1 MMFSS
6 LYLEI
11 SLKMETK
18 AYREN
23 PDLTVLWTP
32 SKCIHAG
39 VCVRSLPQVYHPK
52 DKPWIK
58 ADKAS
63 AEELMEQIDRC
74 PSGALGYEKTN
85 K

>member
-1 MMFSS
+1 
-6 LYLEI
+6 
-11 SLKMETK
+11 METK